1 MRKLFLFE
9 LLYYWILHV
18 LGPLIYYQIRG
29 EYIYIYK
36 QYCPPEYM
44 NQAAII
50 ISIPIIIT
58 FVLVAFMI
66 PIGKD
71 PIKSTIFRRV
81 DYYFYIGCFFII
93 LQQMRIGEYTNYDI
107 INGTVWAYMGMFFD
121 MGVLMLAIFITAD
134 EKVNIVM
141 MAIFYMIAT
150 LSASSR
156 QGALILVMALMAVLV
171 ATEKYAKQRKKILI
185 AVLLICSLSPLG
197 YLYATTQRGDPV
209 GKGMELTDQIVGR
222 CSNLEVLGDAL
233 YQKKENLWNSD
244 VFERKYSIENQFKIC
259 VNSLVIGDVFEDDV
273 YPNQYYRTIFQ
284 KVPEQ
289 QSRETYT
296 SINLTLTGYLYLKY
310 PLLISIIITVGIL
323 LMIYLI
329 ACLAKWPNYISIIIL
344 TKVTTSILDYFDWV
358 MIVNDLV
365 RFSLTLG
372 AFYFIERIDK
382 NYVPRIKKKVYIS
395 W

>member
-1 MRKLFLFE
+1 
-9 LLYYWILHV
+9 
-18 LGPLIYYQIRG
+18 
-29 EYIYIYK
+29 
-36 QYCPPEYM
+36 M

-171 ATEKYAKQRKKILI
+171 AT
-185 AVLLICSLSPLG
+185 
-197 YLYATTQRGDPV
+197 
-209 GKGMELTDQIVGR
+209 
-222 CSNLEVLGDAL
+222 GDAL

-310 PLLISIIITVGIL
+310 PLLISIIMTVGIL

-372 AFYFIERIDK
+372 AFYFIERIVK